1 MMSGDQ
7 WLHREQAERSRR
19 MAVYVVGVDGSD
31 TASKAAKRAGQL
43 AAATGATVHVVCAY
57 TGRGT
62 TTIGVGSDVFSISD
76 LTMAEQVAEQ
86 QAASFRSTGISA
98 THSAVDGKPGSVLLD
113 EAERVGAELI
123 VVGNRRMQGM
133 QRVLGAVANDVVH
146 HAPCDVLVVKTV

>member
-1 MMSGDQ
+1 
-7 WLHREQAERSRR
+7 

-31 TASKAAKRAGQL
+31 TAAVAAKRAGEL
-43 AAATGATVHVVCAY
+43 AAATGATVHVVCAF

-62 TTIGVGSDVFSISD
+62 TTFEVGSDVFSISD

-86 QAASFRSTGISA
+86 QAASFRSTGINA
-98 THSAVDGKPGSVLLD
+98 THAAVDGKPASVILG
-113 EAERVGAELI
+113 EAERVRAELI

-133 QRVLGAVANDVVH
+133 QRVLGAVANEIVH